1 MTLLAEDLLLLLLD
15 DESGKPL
22 VDGTALPRALA
33 GAVLLELALGGV
45 VRPAGDGEEVKK
57 GRLVLTDA
65 APPEDPIL
73 ARAVARIRES
83 KPLKPERAIEKIDQ
97 RLREAVLQ
105 RIVERG
111 WVHEARSR
119 LLGIFPTKV
128 WPAVDESHERAVRD
142 ELRAALVDGA
152 TPSERTA
159 ALISLLSAVD
169 AAAKVVTDGD
179 RRAIKKRA
187 KEIAEGEWAGA
198 AVRRTVEAVNA
209 AIIVAVIIPAT
220 TAGGAS

>member
-15 DESGKPL
+15 DETGKPL
-22 VDGTALPRALA
+22 IDSTALPRALA
-33 GAVLLELALGGV
+33 GAVLLELALDGV
-45 VRPAGDGEEVKK
+45 VRPAAEGEEVRK
-57 GRLVLTDA
+57 GRLVLSDGT
-65 APPEDPIL
+65 PPEDPIL
-73 ARAVARIRES
+73 AHAVAQIRDS
-83 KPLKPERAIEKIDQ
+83 KPLKPERAIEKIDR

-105 RIVERG
+105 RIVDRG
-111 WVHEARSR
+111 WVHEAKGR

-128 WPAVDESHERAVRD
+128 WPAVDESHERAIRE

-152 TPSERTA
+152 APSARVA
-159 ALISLLSAVD
+159 ALVSLLSAVD
-169 AAAKVVTDGD
+169 AAPKVIADGD

-187 KEIAEGEWAGA
+187 KEIADGEWAGA

-209 AIIVAVIIPAT
+209 AIMVAVIIPAA

>member
-22 VDGTALPRALA
+22 IDGTALPRALA
-33 GAVLLELALGGV
+33 GAVLLELALGGL
-45 VRPAGDGEEVKK
+45 VRPAGEGEEVKK
-57 GRLVLTDA
+57 GRLVLSED

-73 ARAVARIRES
+73 AGAVARIRES

-97 RLREAVLQ
+97 RLREALLQ
-105 RIVERG
+105 RIVDRG
-111 WVHEARSR
+111 WVRESKGR
-119 LLGIFPTKV
+119 LLGIFPTTV

-152 TPSERTA
+152 APTERTA

-187 KEIAEGEWAGA
+187 KEIADGEWAGA

-209 AIIVAVIIPAT
+209 AIVVAVIIPAT
-220 TAGGAS
+220 AAGGAS